1 MRRVRCVGPW
11 SLLHARHVRRVLPK
25 SSLPPQRRSE
35 MILDGPR
42 SPLASAELLGC
53 PYTSSPN
60 NERLSSDFWLPAM
73 LCGPREGRFLSIAAA
88 HLLKSPCAKGAGRVK
103 PCRCRFRRRDG
114 GFSCKATL
122 PASLP

>member
-1 MRRVRCVGPW
+1 MRRVRFVGPW
-11 SLLHARHVRRVLPK
+11 SLLHARHVKPVLPK

-60 NERLSSDFWLPAM
+60 NERLTSDFWLPPM
-73 LCGPREGRFLSIAAA
+73 LCGPLEGRFLSIAAA
-88 HLLKSPCAKGAGRVK
+88 PLPKSACSNRAGRVH
-103 PCRCRFRRRDG
+103 
-114 GFSCKATL
+114 
-122 PASLP
+122 